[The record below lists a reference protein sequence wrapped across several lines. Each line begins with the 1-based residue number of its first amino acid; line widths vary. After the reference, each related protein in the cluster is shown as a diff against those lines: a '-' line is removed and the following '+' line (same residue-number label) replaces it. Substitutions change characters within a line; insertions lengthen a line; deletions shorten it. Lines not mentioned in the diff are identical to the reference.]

1 MLLILVA
8 ISHIH
13 TCMSGQSVHHTVI
26 ATGCLACMSPIVA
39 VMLDARELSDP
50 SNYAELSDGSNYA

>member
-1 MLLILVA
+1 MILAA

-26 ATGCLACMSPIVA
+26 ATGFLACMSPTVA
-39 VMLDARELSDP
+39 VMQDARERSDP
-50 SNYAELSDGSNYA
+50 SNYAELFDGSNYA